1 MSKDPATK
9 AEQKLVHHQA
19 FYREQRKTK
28 ESRYRNFKDRPMRDE
43 PFRLHTSESAESR

>member
-19 FYREQRKTK
+19 FYRERRKTK
-28 ESRYRNFKDRPMRDE
+28 ESR
-43 PFRLHTSESAESR
+43 